1 MGYNGVY
8 RILLTLIFLA
18 AFVAKSQEAKD
29 IRFRTLSIEHGLS
42 QSSVNALLEDKQGTI
57 WIGTQDGLNRY
68 NGIGF
73 NILNFNQN
81 DTTTI
86 SSGHIR
92 SLLECKDGLIWAG
105 TEGAG
110 LNSYNKLTGKFT
122 RYYYDKNNESS
133 LSNNHVRCLLES
145 RSGAIIVGTTGGGV
159 CCFDKNTGKFT
170 QFTGRLKSGMDVTRL
185 RVESLF
191 EDEKGVI
198 WVGTSKNGLITF
210 NPRTSEL
217 KEIFYATDLQNA
229 RITAITRHNDSRIWV
244 ATYGNGLLLLDRRNN
259 SIVKHLYKSSNQN
272 NIPSDFIVSIF
283 QDDEQRLWV
292 GTYGSG
298 LIIYNLATNRY
309 KHLQHQKDLSFSL
322 TNNDVWSL
330 CKTREGVMFVGTDG
344 GGISLYNKT
353 SQKFRLY
360 RNTTQ
365 SSALSNNMVRCIFED
380 SKGLWWIGTYGG
392 GLSSYDPFTE
402 KYTSFK
408 NDPKEPY
415 SISTDRVVS
424 VLETP
429 DGLLWFGTDGGGL
442 NKYDRKTGRFYAY
455 KHISGDTASLS
466 NDVIWCMSV
475 EEGKGLWLGTRGG
488 GLNFFDFKTE
498 TFQVLKNNPIDNTT
512 IGSDFIR
519 CIMQENKNYLW
530 VGTEGG
536 GFCRLDKNTLK
547 VKNYKN
553 GIKNNNTL
561 NNNTVRCLHIEYP
574 NKIWIGTDGGGLN
587 LLNTDTEEFTH
598 YTEKDGLPNNVIYGI
613 LSDVDG
619 YLWMSTNKGICR
631 FKKDGA
637 QILIKNY
644 DISDGLQSN
653 EFNTGAYFKN
663 AKGELFFGGIN
674 GFNKFLPED
683 VQENTFVPPVI
694 LTDFKVFEKQY
705 TLDTLIEFK
714 RELILHYTENFFSFG
729 FAALSFSMPEKN
741 RYAYKMEGFDKDWVE
756 VQNRNYASYT
766 NLDPGTYVFRVKASN
781 NDGYW
786 NNDGVTIRVVIL
798 PPFYK
803 TTWFYSLCIFVIL
816 LSIFMYI
823 KIIERKLRREKAVLE
838 KTVNQRT
845 SEILEKNIALNRQQQ
860 EITDSINYAKRI
872 QQAILPLKEEV
883 GACFSEA
890 FIYYVPKDIVS
901 GDFYWYKRIDTD
913 NLLLAMGD
921 CTGHGVPGALMSMIG
936 LDKLNEITLDEHS
949 PGKIIACLNS
959 EIKRSL
965 RQASFD
971 VLEDNFSTND
981 GMDIALCKINTKT
994 LQVEYAGANRPLWVF
1009 RSAIEGYQFEEVS
1022 PTKESVGGFTD
1033 EDAIF
1038 ETKRIKLSKG
1048 DTLYLFSDG
1057 YSDQFGGVGT
1067 KRGKKFMTKNLKILI
1082 QSIQPLAM
1090 DAQLAELDNAFN
1102 AWKGDLEQVDDVC
1115 IIGLRMGS
1123 T

>member
-1 MGYNGVY
+1 MGHHGVY
-8 RILLTLIFLA
+8 RILLVLIFLA

-73 NILNFNQN
+73 NVFNFNQN

-92 SLLECKDGLIWAG
+92 SLLECKDGLIWVG

-122 RYYYDKNNESS
+122 RYYYDKSNESS

-145 RSGAIIVGTTGGGV
+145 ISGAIIVGTTGGGV
-159 CCFDKNTGKFT
+159 CSFDKNTGKFT
-170 QFTGRLKSGMDVTRL
+170 RFTGRLKSGMDVTRL

-198 WVGTSKNGLITF
+198 WVGTNKNGLITF

-217 KEIFYATDLQNA
+217 KEVFHATDLQNA
-229 RITAITRHNDSRIWV
+229 RITAITRHDDSRIWI
-244 ATYGNGLLLLDRRNN
+244 ATYGDGLVLLDRRNN
-259 SIVKHLYKSSNQN
+259 NIVRHFSKSSKQN
-272 NIPSDFIVSIF
+272 NIPSDFIVSVL
-283 QDDEQRLWV
+283 QDDEQRLWM

-298 LIIYNLATNRY
+298 LIIYNPIKNTF

-322 TNNDVWSL
+322 SNNDVWSL
-330 CKTREGVMFVGTDG
+330 CKTKEGVMFVGTDG

-408 NDPKEPY
+408 SDPKEPY

-424 VLETP
+424 ILETP

-475 EEGKGLWLGTRGG
+475 EKDKGLWLGTRGG

-498 TFQVLKNNPIDNTT
+498 TFQVLRNNPIDNTT

-519 CIMQENKNYLW
+519 CIVQENNNYLW

-536 GFCRLDKNTLK
+536 GFCQLDKNTLK

-613 LSDVDG
+613 LSDGDG
-619 YLWMSTNKGICR
+619 DLWMSTNKGICR
-631 FKKDGA
+631 FKKDGQ
-637 QILIKNY
+637 QIFIKNY

-683 VQENTFVPPVI
+683 IKENTFVPTVI

-705 TLDTLIEFK
+705 PLDTLIEFK

-729 FAALSFSMPEKN
+729 FASLSFSMPEKN

-786 NNDGVTIRVVIL
+786 NNNGVAVRVIIL

-803 TTWFYSLCIFVIL
+803 TTWFYSLCLFVVL
-816 LSIFMYI
+816 LSIFLYI
-823 KIIERKLRREKAVLE
+823 KVRERKLRREKAVLE
-838 KTVNQRT
+838 KTVRQRT
-845 SEILEKNIALNRQQQ
+845 SEILEKNIALNKQQQ

-872 QQAILPLKEEV
+872 QQAILPLKDEV
-883 GACFSEA
+883 QACFAEA
-890 FIYYVPKDIVS
+890 FIYYLPKDIVS
-901 GDFYWYKRIDTD
+901 GDFYWYKRIDA
-913 NLLLAMGD
+913 NNVLLAMGD

-936 LDKLNEITLDEHS
+936 LDKLNEITIEEQS
-949 PGKIIACLNS
+949 PGKIIAQLNN

-981 GMDIALCKINTKT
+981 GMDIALCKINIKT
-994 LQVEYAGANRPLWVF
+994 LEVEYAGANRPLWIF
-1009 RSAIEGYQFEEVS
+1009 RKNTDGFLFEEIP

-1033 EDAIF
+1033 EDTHF
-1038 ETKRIKLSKG
+1038 ETSKLHLNKG
-1048 DTLYLFSDG
+1048 DSIYLFSDG
-1057 YSDQFGGVGT
+1057 YSDQFGGTGT
-1067 KRGKKFMTKNLKILI
+1067 KRGKKFMTKNLKLLI
-1082 QSIQPLAM
+1082 QSIQPQAM
-1090 DAQLAELDNAFN
+1090 DAQLTELDNAFN
-1102 AWKGDLEQVDDVC
+1102 AWKGDFEQVDDIC
-1115 IIGLRMGS
+1115 IIGVRV
-1123 T
+1123 